1 MENNIE
7 KNVVTLDM
15 VDGPPTASEIR
26 KFAQNTL
33 LWIKLGIVIM
43 VILVF
48 LIGAVQTA
56 FRGETINVAP
66 LEAAVKNFDIETW
79 QILNILKE
87 MKMTNFT
94 NFTTTSKIP
103 DPTGA

>member
-1 MENNIE
+1 MEN
-7 KNVVTLDM
+7 KVVQNDVRLDM
-15 VDGPPTASEIR
+15 VDGPPTALEIR

-33 LWIKLGIVIM
+33 LWIKLGM
-43 VILVF
+43 VVMFILVF

-66 LEAAVKNFDIETW
+66 LEAVVKNVDSETW
-79 QILNILKE
+79 QILSILKE
-87 MKMTNFT
+87 RQMTNFT

-103 DPTGA
+103 ALTVA